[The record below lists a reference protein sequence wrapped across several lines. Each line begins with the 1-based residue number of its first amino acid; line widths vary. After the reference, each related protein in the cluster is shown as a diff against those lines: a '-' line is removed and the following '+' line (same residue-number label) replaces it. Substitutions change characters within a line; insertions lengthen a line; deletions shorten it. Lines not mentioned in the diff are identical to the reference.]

1 MATVVKKTLMTLL
14 HSDEVESNPLTMT
27 DEQILDQIY
36 STHVHNSDT
45 KFDAASLFTLAH
57 NTLARST
64 HIVDSVVQVYILYI
78 IHLLLLMIN
87 FSFKLI
93 KI

>member
-1 MATVVKKTLMTLL
+1 
-14 HSDEVESNPLTMT
+14 MT

-78 IHLLLLMIN
+78 
-87 FSFKLI
+87 
-93 KI
+93 